1 MSQFPPQK
9 ITKSNKLSE
18 KLALKM
24 MVTVTL
30 FHGSDFKKQL
40 CQEKQNSYCV
50 TGRGRKESGR
60 IIREKYTLTFFK
72 PQRLE

>member
-40 CQEKQNSYCV
+40 SGKAEFIQCHWK
-50 TGRGRKESGR
+50 RKKG
-60 IIREKYTLTFFK
+60 IR
-72 PQRLE
+72 